1 MSTTKD
7 IKKRF
12 VLLILFFFGLYLIV
26 SFSRDLWGLWQ
37 KSGEMEKSQLALD
50 KLKIKNEEL
59 KKQLEYVNSDI
70 FIEKEARD
78 KLGLGKAGETILILP
93 ENLEANIGV
102 NPSEIR
108 DNLNLPNWEKWWRLF
123 F

>member
-1 MSTTKD
+1 MSTTQD
-7 IKKRF
+7 MKKRL
-12 VLLILFFFGLYLIV
+12 VLLLLFFFGLYLIV

-37 KSGEMEKSQLALD
+37 KSGEIEKSQMALE

-59 KKQLEYVNSDI
+59 KKQLEYVGSDA

-78 KLGLGKAGETILILP
+78 KLGLGKAGETILVLP
-93 ENLEANIGV
+93 ENLGSIGV
-102 NPSEIR
+102 NPSEISA
-108 DNLNLPNWEKWWRLF
+108 NQNLPNWEKWWKLF